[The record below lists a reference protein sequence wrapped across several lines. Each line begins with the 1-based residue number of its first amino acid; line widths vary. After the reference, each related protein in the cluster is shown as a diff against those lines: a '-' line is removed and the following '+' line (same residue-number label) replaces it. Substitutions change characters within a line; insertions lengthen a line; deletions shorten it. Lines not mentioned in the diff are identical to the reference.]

1 MEYFNRIA
9 GILISIVLCLGLVCC
24 DLEDIPPDIEQEQ
37 PPFEDPTPIDTTLF
51 CNDDDNHYRMGGDC
65 FLNLPGMVMFKDQDF
80 YFSGSGICYT
90 NKTSKVASIYC
101 FDSACNYKLGECTAR
116 FFWRTCDAVYQPTD
130 GLLYCLRT
138 GEDMLMSSDG
148 NLYAYSLDTLEHE
161 VVFEGNGAE
170 LIYLQTQNQYVY
182 FGRATQEGY
191 VDTFRYDVLSKTT
204 EMLGQNLERRMIDLF
219 IRYDQIFVLFEN
231 DSELYLTDE
240 SFSFFDPT
248 GLNSG
253 DVTAIRYG
261 KCYIGEQTGVV
272 DTVDLYEYDIDTKQ
286 KRLIIAGCEDY
297 KSCQTVTAEYIY
309 FTNSTKTKLSRCHI
323 ENGRIELL
331 YDFSYIH
338 ESAQLR
344 GIKVYDGE
352 LYVSYR
358 LNDKRSPV
366 GKVNHF
372 GNLVREDDGWTF
384 VDFKQ
389 GRVLSNYDLSDY
401 QGGLDELEISKDYLH
416 MADVCLPVRMYAGSK

>member
-1 MEYFNRIA
+1 MKRIHRMA
-9 GILISIVLCLGLVCC
+9 GVFICIALCLGLASCYP
-24 DLEDIPPDIEQEQ
+24 EDVPPDTEQERL
-37 PPFEDPTPIDTTLF
+37 PFEDPTPIDTTLF
-51 CNDDDNHYRMGGDC
+51 NAEEDNHSRFGRDC
-65 FLNLPGMVMFKDQDF
+65 FLNLPGMIMFKDQDF
-80 YFSGSGICYT
+80 YFSGSGICYA

-130 GLLYCLRT
+130 GLIYCLRT
-138 GEDMLMSSDG
+138 GENMLMSSDG
-148 NLYAYSLDTLEHE
+148 DLYAFSPDTMEHE
-161 VVFEGNGAE
+161 VVFHGNGAE
-170 LIYLQTQNQYVY
+170 LIYLQVQNQYVY

-309 FTNSTKTKLSRCHI
+309 FTNSTKTKLNRCHI

-358 LNDKRSPV
+358 LEDKRSPV
-366 GKVNHF
+366 GKANHF
-372 GNLVREDDGWTF
+372 GNLVREDGASLLWM
-384 VDFKQ
+384 
-389 GRVLSNYDLSDY
+389 GNGHR
-401 QGGLDELEISKDYLH
+401 GIGIS
-416 MADVCLPVRMYAGSK
+416 